1 MPEHEAIA
9 TTKRKFYK
17 ALDNITNPPANPTTA
32 RGEHLAKRAR
42 RSLSGSSSVVSRESR
57 TRNATASTANRASK
71 AATSPPK
78 PIPNFSPWS
87 HETFV
92 ERLRS
97 FSRISL
103 WHPKPEAVGEV
114 QWAKRG
120 WVCVDVNTVA
130 CKGGCEKRVVVSLD
144 APKRAHDGDDA
155 PDADQIDDDGTY
167 EDALVER
174 YNQLIVDG
182 HAMTCLWRKAGCKD
196 DIYHM
201 QVVRPSIWQPELS
214 KRCRSLQQI
223 DKSIKDV
230 KVQTL
235 PRDASAITTERLIEE
250 LPANILAG
258 LGEGDATLSSRT
270 KAFDIALHG
279 WHGASESGNDLLR
292 CEACFQRIGL
302 WMYQPGYRPGH
313 ASEEDADEDM
323 IINLLE
329 MHRDHCPWRNPDSQ
343 KASGSLA
350 GLNAAQILY
359 RVVAT
364 YAREQRRRSEEQQR
378 NGQGPVDHDG
388 EGEENATPA
397 SPAVSLSRDEIE
409 RQDKE
414 RDTRLQK
421 LKRLFTIKR
430 KSAPPGT
437 LRPLVPPT
445 TSTSTLRS
453 RLGHRLSKS

>member
-1 MPEHEAIA
+1 MSEYEAIA
-9 TTKRKFYK
+9 TTKRKFYR
-17 ALDNITNPPANPTTA
+17 ALDNITNPPATPITA
-32 RGEHLAKRAR
+32 HGEHLAKRAR
-42 RSLSGSSSVVSRESR
+42 RSISGSSSSIIWRESR
-57 TRNATASTANRASK
+57 TKTANTANRTSK
-71 AATSPPK
+71 AGTSPPK

-87 HETFV
+87 HETFID
-92 ERLRS
+92 RLRS
-97 FSRISL
+97 FSRVSL

-114 QWAKRG
+114 PWAKRG

-130 CKGGCEKRVVVSLD
+130 CKGGCERRVVVSLD
-144 APKRAHDGDDA
+144 PPERAHVGEDGQDEDEV
-155 PDADQIDDDGTY
+155 DDDSTY

-174 YNQLIVDG
+174 YRQLIVDG
-182 HAMTCLWRKAGCKD
+182 HAEACLWRKAGCKD

-214 KRCRSLQQI
+214 KRYRSLQQI

-235 PRDASAITTERLIEE
+235 PRDTSAITTARLIEE
-250 LPANILAG
+250 LPANVLAG
-258 LGEGDATLSSRT
+258 LGEEDAALSART

-279 WHGASESGNDLLR
+279 WHGAAESGNDLLR

-302 WMYQPGYRPGH
+302 WMYQPGYRPGR
-313 ASEEDADEDM
+313 ASEDDAEEDM

-329 MHRDHCPWRNPDSQ
+329 MHRDHCPWRNPDTQ

-350 GLNAAQILY
+350 GLNAVQILY

-364 YAREQRRRSEEQQR
+364 YAREQRRRSEEHGP
-378 NGQGPVDHDG
+378 NGQSTADHNG
-388 EGEENATPA
+388 EDEGNATLA
-397 SPAVSLSRDEIE
+397 SPTVSLSRDEIE

-437 LRPLVPPT
+437 LRPLARPT
-445 TSTSTLRS
+445 TSTSTLGS
-453 RLGHRLSKS
+453 KLGHRLSKS